1 MNSNREKIIVRTSII
16 SIILNI
22 VLVGFKAL
30 VGIFANSIAIV
41 SDAINNLSDVISSI
55 IAIAGTKFA
64 AKEPDKNHP
73 YGHGRIEYMAFF
85 VISAIII
92 YAGITAFIESFK
104 KIIKPEDVN
113 YNHFTFII
121 IIMGIVIKFLLGIY
135 VKKKGREVS
144 SNTLVASGADALNDG
159 IVSISVLISGIIY
172 IIFHI
177 NFEAFVGI
185 LVSIIILKTGIE
197 MIKDSINDIL
207 GSRIESSLAND
218 IKNEIM
224 LIDKVNGVFDLLL
237 NNYGPD
243 KYYGSVHVE
252 LPDTMNVD
260 EVDYIS
266 REITDRIMN
275 KFGIIIHTVG
285 VYSINTKN
293 SEIIEIR
300 KDISDIV
307 FSYDG
312 IIQMHGF
319 YINEKE
325 KSIRF
330 DIIIDYKVEDKEE
343 LYKIICDKVKNKYP
357 DYKIDVVLD
366 FDVSD

>member
-92 YAGITAFIESFK
+92 YAGITAFIESLK

-135 VKKKGREVS
+135 VKKKGREVNS
-144 SNTLVASGADALNDG
+144 DTLVASGADALNDG
-159 IVSISVLISGIIY
+159 IVSISVLISGVIY

-177 NFEAFVGI
+177 NFEAYVGI

-224 LIDKVNGVFDLLL
+224 SINKVNGVFDLLL

-252 LPDTMNVD
+252 LPDTLSVS
-260 EVDYIS
+260 EVDHIS
-266 REITDRIMN
+266 REITERIMN
-275 KFGIIIHTVG
+275 KFGVIIHTVG

-293 SEIIEIR
+293 IEIIKLR
-300 KDISDIV
+300 KEISDIV

-325 KSIRF
+325 KNIKF
-330 DIIIDYKVEDKEE
+330 DIIIDYKIEDREE
-343 LYKIICDKVKNKYP
+343 LYNIICKEIRSKYS
-357 DYKIDVVLD
+357 DYKIEVVLD
-366 FDVSD
+366 FDMSD

>member
-1 MNSNREKIIVRTSII
+1 MNSNREKVIVRTSII

-73 YGHGRIEYMAFF
+73 YGHGRIEYMSSF

-104 KIIKPEDVN
+104 KMIKPEDVN

-135 VKKKGREVS
+135 VKKKGREVNS
-144 SNTLVASGADALNDG
+144 DTLVASGADALNDG
-159 IVSISVLISGIIY
+159 IVSISVLISGLIY

-177 NFEAFVGI
+177 NFEAYVGI
-185 LVSIIILKTGIE
+185 LVSI
-197 MIKDSINDIL
+197 IKDSINDIL

-218 IKNEIM
+218 IKSEIM

-312 IIQMHGF
+312 IIQIHGF